1 MEDDILSST
10 VDIPAQELKR
20 LCASELAV
28 GLLSPDEFRVA
39 RTYNE
44 FVSWVD
50 RKQEGMWESDETKRI
65 ARLCSSPYKEFR
77 EEVLPFRVFADHVI
91 RGTTATIE
99 FPIDDSNRDVIVRGL
114 NGDGTVQLI
123 EIGSTVWDYEQRLR
137 MEMLSF
143 KGRSPGFG
151 PIAKETR
158 TKTGYR
164 LNAKGMAREINSVV
178 NECIERV
185 LELIQRKNGK
195 AYQARTWLLVAFD
208 YDPSFDESHNRRLVE
223 TVAAAMRNIQFDR
236 VYLVAGTSFCHQVR

>member
-10 VDIPAQELKR
+10 VEILAQEHKR
-20 LCASELAV
+20 LSASELAV
-28 GLLSPDEFRVA
+28 RLLSKAEFRVA
-39 RTYNE
+39 RNYQK
-44 FVSWVD
+44 FVSWVE

-77 EEVLPFRVFADHVI
+77 EEVLPFRVFADQVI

-99 FPIDDSNRDVIVRGL
+99 FPIDNSNRDVIVRGL
-114 NGDGTVQLI
+114 NGDGSVQLI
-123 EIGSTVWDYEQRLR
+123 EIGGTGWDYEERLR

-158 TKTGYR
+158 TETGYR

-195 AYQARTWLLVAFD
+195 AYEARTWLLVAFD
-208 YDPSFDESHNRRLVE
+208 YDPSFKESDNRRIVE
-223 TVAAAMRNIQFDR
+223 TVVAAMRKIQFDR
-236 VYLVAGTSFCHQVR
+236 VYLVAGTSFCHKVR